1 MRYNLEEIK
10 NKVYKKFMDSTNL
23 EKQERFAHTIRVMEM
38 AEKIIKSN
46 NLNIDLN
53 KAKIAALIH
62 DYAKFYDSK
71 ELLAYAREY
80 KLNCKDFKNN
90 YKVLHA
96 LVGPIIIRKEL
107 NIYDEDILDAVKY
120 HTTGNEALSP
130 LSMLIY
136 VSDFVEEGRDFFEA
150 KKFREIALKDYIFA
164 GAKISEF
171 TIDLLKKKNYS
182 IHPNTIKMYEYY
194 KNKL

>member
-1 MRYNLEEIK
+1 
-10 NKVYKKFMDSTNL
+10 
-23 EKQERFAHTIRVMEM
+23 
-38 AEKIIKSN
+38 
-46 NLNIDLN
+46 
-53 KAKIAALIH
+53 
-62 DYAKFYDSK
+62 
-71 ELLAYAREY
+71 
-80 KLNCKDFKNN
+80 
-90 YKVLHA
+90 
-96 LVGPIIIRKEL
+96 
-107 NIYDEDILDAVKY
+107 
-120 HTTGNEALSP
+120 
-130 LSMLIY
+130 SMLIY